1 MADSVSSERPIQFS
15 LVAGGP
21 FHALLSR
28 LGLLG
33 TDGLPAWRTAFILAL
48 LAWVPPAALAVAQS
62 LVHNGYSGWSFF
74 GDGTV
79 YTRYLVAV
87 IAMVATERLADGRI
101 TVLINQFLQAR
112 LLDQDARE
120 EFRAIVDK
128 ADRQASWPLVEGIL
142 LLLALAWS
150 WLSFYFV
157 SATAVSGWEEWT
169 VGGVSRLSWAGTVAE
184 LLANPIFL
192 FLMMRWLWRFL
203 VWTVLLFRIARLP
216 LQLTAVHPDRAGGLI
231 FLAMFPGIFSGFVF
245 ALSSVVSSSLI
256 KTMTLLAPSQLFIW
270 FAVCGWVLFMALIF
284 LAPLFFFSS
293 PLYRVREQA
302 LIEYGRLAQLHH
314 QAFHNAWIGSDKQPE
329 ELLGHQDPSSAADL
343 NACVQAVLDMRVVPL
358 DRDAILQILAA
369 AAIPFLA
376 VLVYQVPLSEI
387 LKWIAGAIL

>member
-33 TDGLPAWRTAFILAL
+33 ADGLPAWRTAFILAL
-48 LAWVPPAALAVAQS
+48 LAWVPPAVLAISQS
-62 LVHNGYSGWSFF
+62 LIRDGYSGWGFF
-74 GDGTV
+74 SDGTV

-87 IAMVATERLADGRI
+87 IAMVATERFADGRI

-112 LLDQDARE
+112 LLDLDARE
-120 EFRAIVDK
+120 KFRAIVAR
-128 ADRQASWPLVEGIL
+128 ADRQASWPLVEAIL
-142 LLLALAWS
+142 LLLALGWS

-157 SATAVSGWEEWT
+157 STAAASGWEEWT
-169 VGGVSRLSWAGTVAE
+169 VDGVSRLSWAGTLAE

-203 VWTVLLFRIARLP
+203 VWTLLLFRVARLP
-216 LQLTAVHPDRAGGLI
+216 LRLTAVHPDRAGGLI
-231 FLAMFPGIFSGFVF
+231 FLALFPGIFSGFVF
-245 ALSSVVSSSLI
+245 ALSSVVSSSLV
-256 KTMTLLAPSQLFIW
+256 KTMALLAPSQVYIW

-293 PLYRVREQA
+293 PLYQVREQA

-314 QAFHNAWIGSDKQPE
+314 QAFHNAWIGSDRQPE
-329 ELLGHQDPSSAADL
+329 ELLGHQDPSSTADL
-343 NACVQAVLDMRVVPL
+343 NACVQAVLDMRMVPL
-358 DRDAILQILAA
+358 DRDAIIQILAA
-369 AAIPFLA
+369 AAVPFLA